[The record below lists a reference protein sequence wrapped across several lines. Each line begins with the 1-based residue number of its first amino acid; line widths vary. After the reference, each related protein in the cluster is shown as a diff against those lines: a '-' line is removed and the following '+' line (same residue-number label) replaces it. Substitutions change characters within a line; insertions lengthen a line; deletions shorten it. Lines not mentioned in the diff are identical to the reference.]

1 MQTFYKI
8 IAILTAI
15 AVLTM
20 IAPNFQKSDA
30 AVVDFSDYIQ
40 IDYDIWDGTYDF
52 SWFETP
58 AAENEYILNSAAAF
72 AGFCLLTGDYSSET
86 ILLPTEQ
93 VQYLEQAETWSDCK
107 ITLTTNVKL
116 DNFITGIG
124 TFNGVLNLNNNCVCI
139 GTTLFETIGAEGVIK
154 NGCFTGNVKMADGEK
169 IATEFNLI
177 NTNNG
182 EISDVKFFWS
192 DVGCKNCV
200 FTFCN
205 NNTGVM
211 KAIHSIEG
219 MYALNRIVYQN
230 SGLID
235 GYTIE
240 FVRELGYVCTNSTSA
255 GRSNYAVSHIYSNS
269 GEIKNGT
276 IVSHSSGANDDCNL
290 FYSYVI
296 IYNNEGII
304 DNITINSCC
313 FGVNYGL
320 YFVRTNT
327 QNGVVK
333 NLNFDLT
340 MKARNGQAGEFF
352 IVYDNKGVLSDS
364 VFQIKSDLFARG
376 LFGSLTNLGA
386 NTRSSMQMGVLSESE
401 CSEKQIQNC
410 NIKVEFLNNSVT
422 NIPNMSLFSGYAIVD
437 STIEVT
443 GLQYLMA
450 NGLDAPVIP
459 MHVINSKIYL
469 DYIYG
474 KSSITEGNIIRGCIK
489 DSEIVIDKYKGY
501 NISCFGTSIFNSD
514 LTIGCIAD
522 YVPQNGLFAF
532 RVYDSD
538 IVIKRATD
546 TVGNLFGSDSQNSNY
561 SITYGGS
568 FNFVSSANYSYR
580 NLQNC
585 NVYIYFDNDASG
597 AFNTLFQQ
605 CSLSSGTTG
614 YAAVSISDTFIYI
627 GPMPNNVYLQGPA
640 LIEGS
645 SVYSY
650 TGVFTP
656 TTTPTEGIVLIAPH
670 VNVNNSKALLN
681 GFSIIN
687 ARGENTGEQALP
699 KNCYIDVD
707 LYFANT
713 GNVKYVSV
721 LRPLAQCDAN
731 SVGNVFNIDVYDSN
745 GSELNMPVYAYMTR
759 FPHELNISDTIFRS
773 NTKSPKSALVSFSEQ
788 YGGWQ
793 QVIEYNKLSISN
805 CVFDLPNAKTTT
817 ETAGLIQA
825 TNLVDAGTID
835 DESSV
840 FCGILQSLNM
850 YNIHNNFVPEG
861 QSVAYR
867 RYDANT
873 RLNSYQFIDSIYNSS
888 DSGNTMTYVQYLV
901 DDMNVV
907 FTSENDAV
915 DDTVYYSSDA
925 DIYGELAYLL
935 DKGDTAARTYSWTVG
950 EKSCSFY
957 DILAN
962 KIVATC
968 SYDTI
973 PRYLSKY
980 QAMNDTA
987 NLKPVFKATV
997 DNSCTGGSVQLVG
1010 IASSV
1015 TNELT
1020 DIIYSKNEAYIVKA
1034 EEPIP
1039 KYAFVSAMETIDG
1052 VSNAI
1057 ASIPRSRALS
1067 DYTIS
1072 GYTMPYSDVIIS
1084 PVFQRFYTISVNL
1097 TGQKTHAN
1105 VDPSVSEAFENI
1117 DVSFDVNV
1125 DTGYVLTD
1133 LAWNE
1138 TMFSEPYDGQGFTM
1152 PAQDVIVTGVVK
1164 KVASPVPTAPVKPVR
1179 PKVDRYSV
1187 DCFVE
1192 GEGELTA
1199 SHYYTTEGTIVEI
1212 YPVAAEGYKLVNI
1225 ESTVDFEGSSFEMP
1239 ARDVEITAVF
1249 EKINNNETNEPV
1261 IPGTPFIPDTP
1272 VIPDEPDET
1281 VVPDEPDEI
1290 IVPDEPDLEKE
1301 EDTDNPKTGHQ
1312 MKLLFAYLLAAAVGT
1327 IVCRKKLM

>member
-1 MQTFYKI
+1 MFYKI
-8 IAILTAI
+8 IAVMTAI
-15 AVLTM
+15 AMFAMV
-20 IAPNFQKSDA
+20 APTFQKSDA
-30 AVVDFSDYIQ
+30 AMVDFSDYTR
-40 IDYDIWDGTYDF
+40 IDYDVWDGTYDF
-52 SWFETP
+52 SWYETP
-58 AAENEYILNSAAAF
+58 ASENEYILGSAEAF
-72 AGFCLLTGDYSSET
+72 AGFCLLTGDYSAET
-86 ILLPTEQ
+86 VLLPTEHA
-93 VQYLEQAETWSDCK
+93 QYLGQAETWSGCK
-107 ITLTTNVKL
+107 IMLMINVKL
-116 DNFITGIG
+116 DDFVTGVG
-124 TFNGVLNLNNNCVCI
+124 TFNGVLDLNNNCVCI
-139 GTTLFETIGAEGVIK
+139 GTTLFDTIGSDGVIK

-240 FVRELGYVCTNSTSA
+240 FVRESEYVCTDPTSA
-255 GRSNYAVSHIYSNS
+255 GRSNYTVSHIYNNS

-276 IVSHSSGANDDCNL
+276 IISQNSGANDNCNL
-290 FYSYVI
+290 FYSYII
-296 IYNNEGII
+296 IYNNEGVIN
-304 DNITINSCC
+304 NITINSDR
-313 FGVNYGL
+313 FTVNYGL
-320 YFVRTNT
+320 YFVYTNA
-327 QNGVVK
+327 QNGIVK
-333 NLNFDLT
+333 NLDFNFT
-340 MKARNGQAGEFF
+340 MKASNGQVGDFF
-352 IVYDNKGVLSDS
+352 VVYDNKGVLSDS
-364 VFQIKSDLFARG
+364 VFQIKSDLFNRG

-386 NTRSSMQMGVLSESE
+386 DIWPSMQTGILTERES
-401 CSEKQIQNC
+401 SEKQIQNC

-422 NIPNMSLFSGYAIVD
+422 NIPNVPLFSGYAIVD
-437 STIEVT
+437 CAIEVT
-443 GLQYLMA
+443 GLQHFMT
-450 NGLDAPVIP
+450 NGFNAPIIA
-459 MHVINSKIYL
+459 MHVINSKIDL
-469 DYIYG
+469 DYVYG

-489 DSEIVIDKYKGY
+489 DSEITIDEYKGY

-514 LTIGCIAD
+514 LTIGCIMD
-522 YVPQNGLFAF
+522 YAPQNGLFAF
-532 RVYDSD
+532 RVYDSN
-538 IVIKRATD
+538 IVIKRATN

-605 CSLSSGTTG
+605 CSLSSGSTG

-645 SVYSY
+645 SVYPY

-656 TTTPTEGIVLIAPH
+656 TNTPTEGIILIAPH
-670 VNVNNSKALLN
+670 VNINNSKALLN

-687 ARGENTGEQALP
+687 AYSDNGGRQALP

-707 LYFANT
+707 LYFASTENA
-713 GNVKYVSV
+713 KYVSV
-721 LRPLAQCDAN
+721 LRPLSQCDTN
-731 SVGNVFNIDVYDSN
+731 SVGNVFNVDVYDSDGN
-745 GSELNMPVYAYMTR
+745 ELNIPVYAYMTQY
-759 FPHELNISDTIFRS
+759 PHELDISNNIFRS
-773 NTKSPKSALVSFSEQ
+773 NTKSPKSAFVSFSEQ
-788 YGGWQ
+788 YGGWR

-805 CVFDLPNAKTTT
+805 CVFDLPNAETIV

-825 TNLVDAGTID
+825 TNLVDSGTIN
-835 DESSV
+835 DESNV

-850 YNIHNNFVPEG
+850 YDIHDNFVPEG

-867 RYDANT
+867 RYDTNT
-873 RLNSYQFIDSIYNSS
+873 RLNSYQFMDSIYNSS

-925 DIYGELAYLL
+925 DIYGKLAYLL
-935 DKGDTAARTYSWTVG
+935 DKGDTAARTYNWTVG

-973 PRYLSKY
+973 PCYLSKY

-997 DNSCTGGSVQLVG
+997 DNSSIGGSVQLVG
-1010 IASSV
+1010 IASSA

-1020 DIIYSKNEAYIVKA
+1020 DTIYSKNEAYIVKT
-1034 EEPIP
+1034 EESIP

-1057 ASIPRSRALS
+1057 ASISRSRTLS

-1084 PVFQRFYTISVNL
+1084 PVFQKFYTISVNL

-1105 VDPSVSEAFENI
+1105 VDPSVSEAFENT

-1125 DTGYVLTD
+1125 DAGYILTD

-1138 TMFSEPYDGQGFTM
+1138 TAFSEPYDGQGFTM

-1164 KVASPVPTAPVKPVR
+1164 KVASPAPTAPVKPVR
-1179 PKVDRYSV
+1179 PAIDRYSV

-1192 GEGELTA
+1192 GEGQLTA

-1225 ESTVDFEGSSFEMP
+1225 KSTVDFEDSSFEMP
-1239 ARDVEITAVF
+1239 ARDVEVTAVF
-1249 EKINNNETNEPV
+1249 EKINIDQPSEP
-1261 IPGTPFIPDTP
+1261 IIPDIPIEPDLSVT
-1272 VIPDEPDET
+1272 PDEPDET

-1301 EDTDNPKTGHQ
+1301 EDTDNPKTGYQ
-1312 MKLLFAYLLAAAVGT
+1312 MKLLFACLLAATGGM
-1327 IVCRKKLM
+1327 IVCKKKMM